1 MLFRSIFDLTDRAF
15 RIGQI
20 KNVLVHKFVCRGTV
34 EDKIDRMIAAKQALA
49 GDFLEGGAETVLTE
63 MRDDEL
69 LRLVTLDLAAA
80 MKEG

>member
-1 MLFRSIFDLTDRAF
+1 LKVVR
-15 RIGQI
+15 
-20 KNVLVHKFVCRGTV
+20 
-34 EDKIDRMIAAKQALA
+34 KQ
-49 GDFLEGGAETVLTE
+49 LTE